1 MNVQL
6 SIVRASI
13 REYRKAS
20 VEGIEPS
27 RHGFGIRSATI
38 AHRRGVKRAKKKE
51 PSAAGHPAQTAP
63 GRISR
68 SEITQVG
75 RPHAGS
81 ARCRAGGR
89 RRLRTRIAGMP
100 TKPWGQAAM
109 PFSGSACRTRC
120 LLDVVVVAGISLTH
134 PTQPSQRICR
144 FNCSR
149 TYLPPSPTYA
159 VPHRF
164 PIHLDARASTPRP
177 LQPPGP
183 SGSAASPRL
192 PGPSTDRHHPAT
204 IRTNPTPRGIRFG
217 ITPTLPLHSCLGVR
231 ATRRL
236 SSVGRASHS

>member
-1 MNVQL
+1 M
-6 SIVRASI
+6 
-13 REYRKAS
+13 
-20 VEGIEPS
+20 
-27 RHGFGIRSATI
+27 
-38 AHRRGVKRAKKKE
+38 KRAKKKE

-89 RRLRTRIAGMP
+89 RCLRTRIAGMP

-149 TYLPPSPTYA
+149 TYLPPTATYA
-159 VPHRF
+159 VPLRF
-164 PIHLDARASTPRP
+164 LTHADAQALKLRAHSDLPTPQVLRPTPSPRP
-177 LQPPGP
+177 LHGPPP
-183 SGSAASPRL
+183 PTYDPEGS
-192 PGPSTDRHHPAT
+192 HPAGYP
-204 IRTNPTPRGIRFG
+204 IRNHPHPPATLLPRR
-217 ITPTLPLHSCLGVR
+217 PRHPPP
-231 ATRRL
+231 
-236 SSVGRASHS
+236 